1 MTSSKA
7 EEWLLELVSIF
18 PLTEFYST
26 NCFVEF
32 MGFLSSREALVNLL
46 WRSPEWLWSEGN
58 ISLIHKV
65 INKITVIIGGPPI
78 DSLDYEDE
86 LVMLN
91 GINQKLKVIQN
102 RVNERF

>member
-1 MTSSKA
+1 
-7 EEWLLELVSIF
+7 
-18 PLTEFYST
+18 
-26 NCFVEF
+26 
-32 MGFLSSREALVNLL
+32 VNLL

>member
-1 MTSSKA
+1 
-7 EEWLLELVSIF
+7 
-18 PLTEFYST
+18 
-26 NCFVEF
+26 